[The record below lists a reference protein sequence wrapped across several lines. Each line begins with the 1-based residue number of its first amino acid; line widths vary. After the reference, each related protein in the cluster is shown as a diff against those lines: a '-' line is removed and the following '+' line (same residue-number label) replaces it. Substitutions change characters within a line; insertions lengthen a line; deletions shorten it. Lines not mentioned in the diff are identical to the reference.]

1 MASEEVPEKKGKEI
15 GKEEVK
21 TRKETREVMEEIRE
35 LEIVKEM
42 ISEWFDKLSV
52 IVKEIIGTITSSIDG
67 RKLSEEVVEMYR
79 RLREANV
86 PDAIINEMI
95 RDFYKKKLEAMPR
108 LSDLITLITEKLLTK
123 PSKKVEE
130 KVIKEAPKPEEKKK

>member
-67 RKLSEEVVEMYR
+67 RKLSEEV
-79 RLREANV
+79 
-86 PDAIINEMI
+86 
-95 RDFYKKKLEAMPR
+95 
-108 LSDLITLITEKLLTK
+108 
-123 PSKKVEE
+123 
-130 KVIKEAPKPEEKKK
+130 

>member
-1 MASEEVPEKKGKEI
+1 MANEEVPEKKGKEI

-95 RDFYKKKLEAMPR
+95 RDFYKKKLEVTPR
-108 LSDLITLITEKLLTK
+108 LSDLIALITEKLLTK

-130 KVIKEAPKPEEKKK
+130 KVIKEAPKPEEKKE